1 MLASHTKNAATRL
14 GPLAL
19 DPPEGPC
26 RLALC
31 PKQSTSRVFTF
42 WSENPLEN
50 TRLKG
55 PRRSAGVTDAEH
67 PKQGRITKA

>member
-1 MLASHTKNAATRL
+1 MLADHAKSAETRL

-26 RLALC
+26 RPALC
-31 PKQSTSRVFTF
+31 LKQSTSLAFTF
-42 WSENPLEN
+42 WRENPLEN

-55 PRRSAGVTDAEH
+55 HHRPAGGTDAEH
-67 PKQGRITKA
+67 PKQGRITQ